1 MELYCLCDEQLDLA
15 GWLAHWHQ
23 LPLERIQSSLYTH
36 HQDDALRHMMRVA
49 SGLDSQV
56 LGEPQILGQ
65 MHAAYDEA
73 RAAGNM
79 ERSEEHTSAL
89 QSLMRISYDD
99 FCLKKKQ
106 QNIQYNNK

>member
-73 RAAGNM
+73 RAAGTM
-79 ERSEEHTSAL
+79 ERRL
-89 QSLMRISYDD
+89 DQI
-99 FCLKKKQ
+99 FQ
-106 QNIQYNNK
+106 QVFQVDRKSTRLNSRH